1 MTLQSIFEKN
11 IEALEANNP
20 ELVKT
25 LRTTEAS
32 GVELEQT
39 KNGEYTFNYKG
50 LYFHSR
56 YDPTKEA
63 KVQLEEIVAS
73 KADWV
78 VLFGLGC
85 GYLFKELAIAREQR
99 DAGAQVVVFEP
110 SIEILVGVLKQIDLS
125 KYFSEPSIY
134 IYHDLLALELKM
146 SRDIEGMD
154 DILGYQSRPYKQA
167 FAPELMDFMEKVS
180 NARMVSKVY
189 IKTDITSRLVWLEN
203 YFANVDNFFKYPG
216 VGVLIDK
223 FKGIPM
229 VIVGAGPSL
238 EKNVH
243 ILKEMKGKVVSL
255 AAISAYMP
263 LLHNGIIPDLIVC
276 GEKTDLPGHFTGSPE
291 DKKVR
296 LLLSD
301 VVHPNMLRREAKGKF
316 IFVSTFMRLSLRH
329 AGLWGQNYC
338 PDVGGSV
345 TTTALSI
352 GVDFGCDPVVMI
364 GQDLAF
370 GEHSTHAEGA
380 TYSDQSLH
388 FEDNGLVKVQE
399 RYANSG
405 ERVQSEYKVL
415 WLEGVNGERV
425 RTKFDWVTFHS
436 WFTEYMRRHHEAE
449 STTHVINA
457 TEGGAYIEGM
467 EHMTLKEVQE
477 KYVSKDYPIED
488 ILSMAESSVQKI
500 DYDGLLSSYTAI
512 LTSLKKIKAM
522 ALSIIGDVNK
532 VKKIFDIKGLSPEMT
547 GHVGRIQD
555 KEKKLFKESHNVI
568 FMWETVVEYT
578 YELKEYLREDIEK
591 GSVDQIARDLKS
603 IKTTYVN
610 VRDAA
615 GRFIPIMEHSIERVE
630 VHKGKAGFSGADS
643 AKTPAKEL

>member
-1 MTLQSIFEKN
+1 MTEQSIFEKN
-11 IEALEANNP
+11 IEALKANNP
-20 ELVKT
+20 ELVET
-25 LRTTEAS
+25 LRATDIC
-32 GVELEQT
+32 GVELEET
-39 KNGEYTFNYKG
+39 KNGEYTFQYKG

-63 KVQLEEIVAS
+63 MVQLEEIMES

-85 GYLFKELAIAREQR
+85 GYLFKELAIARQER
-99 DAGAQVVVFEP
+99 DAGTQVIVYEP
-110 SIEILVGVLKQIDLS
+110 SIEILVGVLKLVDMS
-125 KYFSEPSIY
+125 EYFSDPSVY
-134 IYHDLLALELKM
+134 IYNDLPSLEVKM
-146 SRDIEGMD
+146 SMDIEGMD
-154 DILGYQSRPYKQA
+154 DILGYQSRPYKQI
-167 FAPELMDFMEKVS
+167 FASELLDFMEKVK

-203 YFANVDNFFKYPG
+203 YFGNIDNFFEYPG

-243 ILKEMKGKVVSL
+243 ILKEMRGKVVIL

-263 LLHNGIIPDLIVC
+263 LLHYGVIPDLIVC
-276 GEKTDLPGHFTGSPE
+276 GEKMDLPGHFTGAPE

-329 AGLWGQNYC
+329 AGLWGQNYY

-345 TTTALSI
+345 TTTALSV
-352 GVDFGCDPVVMI
+352 GVDFGCDPVIMI

-370 GEHSTHAEGA
+370 GDHSTHAEGA
-380 TYSDQSLH
+380 AYSDQSLH
-388 FEDNGLVKVQE
+388 FEDNDIVKVQE

-405 ERVQSEYKVL
+405 ERVESEYKVM
-415 WLEGVNGERV
+415 WLDGVNGGRV
-425 RTKFDWVTFHS
+425 RSKFDWVTFHA
-436 WFTEYMRRHHEAE
+436 WFVEYMRRHYEAKN
-449 STTHVINA
+449 TTHIINA

-467 EHMTLKEVQE
+467 DHMTLKEVQE
-477 KYVSKDYPIED
+477 KYVTKDYPVEE
-488 ILSMAESSVQKI
+488 ILSKADSSVQKI
-500 DYDGLLSSYTAI
+500 DYDGLLNSYGVI
-512 LTSLKKIKAM
+512 LTSLKKIKTM
-522 ALSIIGDVNK
+522 AASIVRDVNK
-532 VKKIFDIKGLSPEMT
+532 VKKIFDSKGLSHEMT
-547 GHVGRIQD
+547 RHVERIQE
-555 KEKKLFKESHNVI
+555 KEKKLFKESQNVI

-603 IKTTYVN
+603 IKTTYIK
-610 VRDAA
+610 VRESAE
-615 GRFIPIMEHSIERVE
+615 RFIPILEHSIERIQA
-630 VHKGKAGFSGADS
+630 HKDEG
-643 AKTPAKEL
+643 